1 MQAPGLP
8 YTVAGSSYYVLNFL
22 FFPFLSRINLYGD
35 FCGNSL
41 WPSQSEITDSGA
53 KEAACVTAELLMLV
67 CNFYIE
73 LWARCIPGAV
83 TCSIFPKEE
92 NLPWWAMIMAIK
104 SLPFVMDVAASLL
117 DATLVRSSLK
127 YSKKLSKE
135 VSVVYEILS
144 MP

>member
-1 MQAPGLP
+1 
-8 YTVAGSSYYVLNFL
+8 
-22 FFPFLSRINLYGD
+22 
-35 FCGNSL
+35 
-41 WPSQSEITDSGA
+41 
-53 KEAACVTAELLMLV
+53 
-67 CNFYIE
+67 
-73 LWARCIPGAV
+73 
-83 TCSIFPKEE
+83 
-92 NLPWWAMIMAIK
+92 MAIK